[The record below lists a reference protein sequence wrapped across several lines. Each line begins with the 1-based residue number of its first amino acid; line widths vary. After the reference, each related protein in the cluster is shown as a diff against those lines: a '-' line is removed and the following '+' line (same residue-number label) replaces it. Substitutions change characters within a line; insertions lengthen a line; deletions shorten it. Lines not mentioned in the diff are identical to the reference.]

1 MALTDKL
8 TAIADAIRAKGGTTD
23 LLTLDGMVEAIN
35 AIKTGGGATDITDSV
50 VSVAFSSTAA
60 NEAYAGFDG
69 IVPKDVKIAILFW
82 QGEQSNA
89 ANNQCLLAI
98 LPRAYLSAVPLTS
111 RLLYCRLRDSS
122 YDFQYNS
129 NNIYDLIVNAGD
141 TFRMVVI
148 R

>member
-8 TAIADAIRAKGGTTD
+8 TAIADAIRAKDGTTD

-35 AIKTGGGATDITDSV
+35 AIEIGGPTDITDSV
-50 VSVAFSSTAA
+50 VSVAFSSTTA

-89 ANNQCLLAI
+89 ANNQCLIAI
-98 LPRAYLSAVPLTS
+98 LPRAYLSAEPLIS
-111 RLLYCRLRDSS
+111 RLLYCRLKNSS

-129 NNIYDLIVNAGD
+129 NVVYDLIVNAGD

-148 R
+148 K